1 MTMRYFLTFVLCLS
15 FTAAALAAEGG
26 EDARLQK
33 ASEVFSEIMKT
44 PDGGVPKG
52 VLEKAVCLVIIPSYK
67 KAAFGIGGSAGKGAV
82 VCRRGGN
89 GPWGA
94 PAMYEL
100 GGPSIGFQIGGSSSD
115 IILAVMNASGAKK
128 LLQSKVKLGADA
140 SAAIG
145 PVGRTSEAST
155 DAQLHAEMLTYSRSR
170 GAFAGLSL
178 DGAVL
183 KQDGD
188 ANERLYGKKMDARD
202 ILFKG
207 GVGVPAAA
215 RELDATLTH
224 YSPHGGERV
233 ID

>member
-1 MTMRYFLTFVLCLS
+1 MKYLLTCVLCFS
-15 FTAAALAAEGG
+15 FAAAALAAEGG
-26 EDARLQK
+26 EDERLQK
-33 ASEVFSEIMKT
+33 SGEVISEIMKA

-52 VLEKAVCLVIIPSYK
+52 VLDKAVCLVIIPSYK
-67 KAAFGIGGSAGKGAV
+67 KAAFGIGGSLGKGAV

-100 GGPSIGFQIGGSSSD
+100 GGPSIGFQIGGSASD
-115 IILAVMNASGAKK
+115 IVLVVMNASGARK

-188 ANERLYGKKMDARD
+188 ANDRLYGKKMDARD

-207 GVGVPAAA
+207 GVAVPSAA
-215 RELDATLTH
+215 RQLDSTLTH
-224 YSPHGGERV
+224 YSPHGGERFTN
-233 ID
+233 